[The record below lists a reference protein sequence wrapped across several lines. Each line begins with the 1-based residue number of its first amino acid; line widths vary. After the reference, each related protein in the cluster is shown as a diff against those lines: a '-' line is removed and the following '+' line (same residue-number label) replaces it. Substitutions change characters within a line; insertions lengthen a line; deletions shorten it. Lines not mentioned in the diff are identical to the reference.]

1 MFSPYLPEK
10 LNIGI
15 IHFQLQN
22 NLQMS
27 VILINILQK
36 PFNKKFKYC
45 KINWNTT
52 NIIWKYLYTYENHNV
67 SIVYYA
73 IHIMWHI
80 RLLMAI
86 YL

>member
-1 MFSPYLPEK
+1 MRNLNLNVQFLPEK

-36 PFNKKFKYC
+36 PFNKIFKYC
-45 KINWNTT
+45 KIN
-52 NIIWKYLYTYENHNV
+52 
-67 SIVYYA
+67 
-73 IHIMWHI
+73 
-80 RLLMAI
+80 
-86 YL
+86 